1 MAGAW
6 RLFDVGA
13 RPGCLAA
20 KKRSGAVAQ
29 PVLPKEAPDKVRLD
43 VHEDV
48 QPRGF
53 DILCN
58 RTHERNARDASTQP
72 GRAHQPGQRHVKN
85 NGSDRKLAGDTGDRD
100 DQSETVGQRGT
111 VHSRRQLDVVAISS
125 RVRRRP
131 SWLDRDAMVIRVLSF
146 RALQLRM
153 FRYYTHKVSIIIYYD
168 SKHRAPST
176 NRVLA
181 SPDRY
186 ALTSCTS
193 Y

>member
-6 RLFDVGA
+6 RLLDVGA

-85 NGSDRKLAGDTGDRD
+85 SGSDRKLAGDTGDRD

-131 SWLDRDAMVIRVLSF
+131 SWLDRDAMVITVFFSFFSGSPKLYSCVCSAIIHIKSLLLSIMTPNIGP
-146 RALQLRM
+146 RPE
-153 FRYYTHKVSIIIYYD
+153 IE
-168 SKHRAPST
+168 
-176 NRVLA
+176 
-181 SPDRY
+181 
-186 ALTSCTS
+186 C
-193 Y
+193 